1 MGAVKDTYTLEL
13 VDKILAPLKKIEAQG
28 AKVVQTMEK
37 LEALGE
43 KGLGLVK
50 LIPIVG
56 AAVGGLWALQK
67 GLDGVWWVLEKS
79 GQAALGFGKA
89 ILSATAFREKWK
101 TMFAHQFGE
110 DEGGQIYKKVLKA
123 ANVTPGTAAELM
135 ENTGRLANVGMKG
148 DNLNAMVA
156 GMASVQALFDTT
168 AMEKFSRGMSDMFTK
183 AKFEE
188 QDFKQAVTG
197 IVDPQ
202 IAQAQI
208 LRVKGIAVAAEKV
221 GATFEKLKRAGKI
234 TGKEGFLGVLA
245 AFQEQQEKGKPIG
258 SFAIERGSNSLE
270 GLLSNLEEAPA
281 NFLRSMDKL
290 DTAPG
295 LKSFKDF
302 IKRVLT
308 FFDLATPQGE
318 KLAGVV
324 EKMTNAL
331 FGGFDRLTDDDLAHW
346 FEAGI
351 EVAQR
356 FVALVERAWKFL
368 GEILHGS
375 WSSVLGQA
383 AGFAVDLGMMIGSAI
398 WQAFRASLA
407 GSSPVLA
414 KVLGFDVP
422 VLKDLKTEEGGLRQR
437 LKENPGDEAAGK
449 RLREVLEMQRQL
461 DSSNTHLP
469 GRIVAGPG
477 AVGESIGNISLRQ
490 TGSAVG
496 EGFGS
501 AWSSAGDSFRKV
513 GEALH
518 LVSPNAPALQPL
530 QSVGAAAVD
539 AIHEGARKRAEQ
551 LAAPGGQDES
561 HLDNMIEAL
570 RGSAARTGAPVT

>member
-1 MGAVKDTYTLEL
+1 VGAVKDTYTLEL
-13 VDKILAPLKKIEAQG
+13 VDKILAPFKKIEAAG

-43 KGLGLVK
+43 KGLGLAK
-50 LIPIVG
+50 LIPIAG
-56 AAVGGLWALQK
+56 AALAGLWALRK
-67 GLDGVWWVLEKS
+67 GVEGLWWVMEKR

-89 ILSATAFREKWK
+89 ILSAVGFREKWR
-101 TMFAHQFGE
+101 TMFAHQFGAE
-110 DEGGQIYKKVLKA
+110 EGSQVYKKVLKA
-123 ANVTPGTAAELM
+123 AGATPGLAADLM
-135 ENTGRLANVGMKG
+135 ENVGRYANIGIRD
-148 DNLNAMVA
+148 DNLNAVVGA
-156 GMASVQALFDTT
+156 TATIQAMFDNVK
-168 AMEKFSRGMSDMFTK
+168 AEKFSNGVTDMWSK
-183 AKFEE
+183 AKFDL
-188 QDFKQAVTG
+188 QDFKQMFSG
-197 IVDPQ
+197 ILGADK
-202 IAQAQI
+202 AQAAI
-208 LRVKGIAVAAEKV
+208 LRLKGINVAADKV
-221 GATFEKLKRAGKI
+221 AATFKKLHDAGKI
-234 TGKEGFLGVLA
+234 TGKEGLVGGLM
-245 AFQEQQEKGKPIG
+245 AFQEEVEKGKPMG
-258 SFAIERGSNSLE
+258 SFAKERGVNSLE

-290 DTAPG
+290 DTLPG

-308 FFDLATPQGE
+308 FFDLATPQGQ

-324 EKMTNAL
+324 EQLTNAL
-331 FGGFDRLTDDDLAHW
+331 FGGFDRLTDDDLVHW

-351 EVAQR
+351 EVAKR
-356 FVALVERAWKFL
+356 FVKLVERAWDVL

-461 DSSNTHLP
+461 DSSSAHLP

-501 AWSSAGDSFRKV
+501 AWSSAGESFRKV

-518 LVSPNAPALQPL
+518 LVSPSAPALQPL
-530 QSVGAAAVD
+530 QAVGAAAVD
-539 AIHEGARKRAEQ
+539 AIHAGAAKRAEQ
-551 LAAPGGQDES
+551 LAGQGGGEGHMDA
-561 HLDNMIEAL
+561 MIESL
-570 RGSAARTGAPVT
+570 RGVAYRTGAPVT